1 MLAGSFRSITD
12 SRTGGPMADVNDAL
26 AAKRAAVSHLVAAVE
41 RSAATWTTP
50 RDASAGFPRSRSGWR
65 IS

>member
-1 MLAGSFRSITD
+1 
-12 SRTGGPMADVNDAL
+12 MADVL
-26 AAKRAAVSHLVAAVE
+26 AANRAAVIDLVE

-50 RDASAGFPRSRSGWR
+50 RDASAGFPRSCSGWR